1 MKLVLKHIL
10 TICCSILLAVCIILA
25 IVAGTNSRK
34 VILCKEVKIEIV
46 DSLENSFV
54 TKSDVKIFLDKEYGK
69 YVGIPID
76 SLNLTKI
83 EKIVDER
90 SAVLKS
96 QAYVTKDG
104 LLNIKVTQR
113 KPVVRFQKKDG
124 GFYAD
129 AAGYI
134 FPLQRAYASHV
145 QIIDGNIPLAAN
157 SGYKGSI
164 ENKEE
169 QEWFKSVMN
178 VVNYIESN
186 KKWRGKVVQIHIDTN
201 QDLLIIPR
209 EGNEIF
215 RFGKP
220 VEIQDKFARMEKYYT
235 HIIPAKGQNTYKEID
250 LKYKGQIVCRKNR
263 L

>member
-1 MKLVLKHIL
+1 MKTVIKYIL
-10 TICCSILLAVCIILA
+10 TLCCGILLAVCMILA
-25 IVAGTNSRK
+25 FVGGTNSRK
-34 VILCKEVKIEIV
+34 AILCKGVRIDIL

-54 TKSDVKIFLDKEYGK
+54 TKSDVKTFLDREYGK
-69 YVGIPID
+69 YIGRPID

-83 EKIVDER
+83 EKIVDGR
-90 SAVLKS
+90 SAVHKS
-96 QAYVTKDG
+96 QAFVTKDG

-129 AAGYI
+129 AEGYI
-134 FPLQRAYASHV
+134 FPLQKAYASHV
-145 QIIDGNIPLAAN
+145 QVIDGNIPLAAN

-164 ENKEE
+164 DRKEE
-169 QEWFKSVMN
+169 QEWFRSVMN
-178 VVNYIESN
+178 VVNYIENS

-235 HIIPAKGQNTYKEID
+235 HIVPAKGQDTYREVD
-250 LKYKGQIVCRKNR
+250 LKYKGQIVCRRKR
-263 L
+263 